1 MRRARAD
8 AEQGDWSPKPGTHKA
23 IVDEGEAFESKA
35 GDPYA
40 KTTLRLVAPG
50 TDDDG
55 RTWDHLMG
63 FRSPQQA
70 AMSAGQLSVYGVP
83 DEVLDN
89 LDDVDDLG
97 RHMAELA
104 GLEVEVS
111 CKSRDNGDGVWTN
124 VNTSYPRESDVPGD
138 TTGLGAGRFQQNE
151 LETGPAPAPAHDRFG
166 DDPPY

>member
-23 IVDEGEAFESKA
+23 IVDEGDAFESKA

-55 RTWDHLMG
+55 RTWDHLLG
-63 FRSPQQA
+63 FRTPQQA
-70 AMSAGQLSVYGVP
+70 AMSAGQLSVYGIP
-83 DEVLDN
+83 DEALDN
-89 LDDVDDLG
+89 LDDVDDLA
-97 RHMAELA
+97 RHMAELV
-104 GLEVEVS
+104 GLEVEVT

-124 VNTSYPRESDVPGD
+124 VSASYPRESDVPGD
-138 TTGLGAGRFQQNE
+138 TTGLDPQAKLDGDDFKP
-151 LETGPAPAPAHDRFG
+151 PAPPPDRFG
-166 DDPPY
+166 DDAPF